1 MANCVSSDGGEC
13 VGAVTLDDGGDCV
26 VGAVTLDDGGDCVV
40 GAVTLV
46 ETLVVARVD
55 EV

>member
-26 VGAVTLDDGGDCVV
+26 VGAVTL
-40 GAVTLV
+40 V